1 MGRDYH
7 ESSEKPRSEKVK
19 SLIAKA
25 DYPILTRKRSSS
37 FHQSQVDEY
46 LLANETTIKNAPT
59 QVYLS
64 FEEANFPETIKHA
77 LK

>member
-7 ESSEKPRSEKVK
+7 ESNDKHRSEKVK
-19 SLIAKA
+19 AGIAKP

-46 LLANETTIKNAPT
+46 LLTNETTIKNAPT
-59 QVYLS
+59 QVYLN
-64 FEEANFPETIKHA
+64 FDEANFPDPIK
-77 LK
+77 

>member
-7 ESSEKPRSEKVK
+7 ESNEKARSEKVK
-19 SLIAKA
+19 VGITKPE
-25 DYPILTRKRSSS
+25 YPILTRKRSSS

-59 QVYLS
+59 
-64 FEEANFPETIKHA
+64 
-77 LK
+77 